1 MFFYNIITN
10 KMVKNAGGNKAKGFA
25 RKHTNGGKND
35 NILRVSED
43 EGEIYS
49 VVTKMCGNSMFE
61 CVGIDRIARLGHI
74 RGKFSGKGKRD
85 NIVQSGTWVLIGVR
99 EWDIK
104 KEEEKQEIDAK
115 STKKAKLPQCDLLEV
130 YTDNDKTRLRN
141 EVVAEWKVLVKND
154 PTKIDNE
161 DDNNFDYE
169 EEIGFKFATDK
180 DIERDALLKEAKS
193 ASCEKISMMD
203 PALEAETEA
212 KDDWIS
218 VDDL

>member
-1 MFFYNIITN
+1 M
-10 KMVKNAGGNKAKGFA
+10 
-25 RKHTNGGKND
+25 
-35 NILRVSED
+35 
-43 EGEIYS
+43 
-49 VVTKMCGNSMFE
+49 
-61 CVGIDRIARLGHI
+61 
-74 RGKFSGKGKRD
+74 
-85 NIVQSGTWVLIGVR
+85 
-99 EWDIK
+99 
-104 KEEEKQEIDAK
+104 
-115 STKKAKLPQCDLLEV
+115 
-130 YTDNDKTRLRN
+130 
-141 EVVAEWKVLVKND
+141 LVKND

>member
-1 MFFYNIITN
+1 
-10 KMVKNAGGNKAKGFA
+10 MVKNAGGNKAKGFA

-104 KEEEKQEIDAK
+104 KEEEKQEIDTK

-141 EVVAEWKVLVKND
+141 EVAAEWRILVKND
-154 PTKIDNE
+154 PTKIDND

-193 ASCEKISMMD
+193 ATCEKITMMEQVLD
-203 PALEAETEA
+203 TDT

>member
-1 MFFYNIITN
+1 
-10 KMVKNAGGNKAKGFA
+10 MVKNAGGNKAKGFA

-193 ASCEKISMMD
+193 ASCEKITMMD

>member
-61 CVGIDRIARLGHI
+61 CVGIDRVSRLGHI

>member
-1 MFFYNIITN
+1 
-10 KMVKNAGGNKAKGFA
+10 MVKNAGGNKAKGFA

-61 CVGIDRIARLGHI
+61 CVGIDRVSRLGHI

>member
-1 MFFYNIITN
+1 
-10 KMVKNAGGNKAKGFA
+10 MVKNAGGNKAKGFA

>member
-1 MFFYNIITN
+1 
-10 KMVKNAGGNKAKGFA
+10 MVKNAGGNKAKGFA

-169 EEIGFKFATDK
+169 DEIGFKFATDK

>member
-1 MFFYNIITN
+1 
-10 KMVKNAGGNKAKGFA
+10 MVKNAGGNKAKGFA

-104 KEEEKQEIDAK
+104 KEEEKQEIDTK

-141 EVVAEWKVLVKND
+141 EVAAEWRILVKND
-154 PTKIDNE
+154 PTKIDND

-193 ASCEKISMMD
+193 ATCEKITMMEQVLD
-203 PALEAETEA
+203 TET

>member
-1 MFFYNIITN
+1 MFFYNLITN

-104 KEEEKQEIDAK
+104 KEEEKQEIDTK

-169 EEIGFKFATDK
+169 DEIGFKFATDK

-193 ASCEKISMMD
+193 ASCEKITMMD

>member
-1 MFFYNIITN
+1 
-10 KMVKNAGGNKAKGFA
+10 MVKNAGGNKAKGFA

-104 KEEEKQEIDAK
+104 KEEENPEIDAK

-203 PALEAETEA
+203 PALEAETDA

>member
-61 CVGIDRIARLGHI
+61 CVGIDRVSRLGHI

-161 DDNNFDYE
+161 DDNNLDYE

>member
-1 MFFYNIITN
+1 
-10 KMVKNAGGNKAKGFA
+10 MVKNAGGNKAKGFA

-99 EWDIK
+99 EWDRK
-104 KEEEKQEIDAK
+104 KEEEKQEIDTK
-115 STKKAKLPQCDLLEV
+115 STKKAKLPQSDL
-130 YTDNDKTRLRN
+130 
-141 EVVAEWKVLVKND
+141 
-154 PTKIDNE
+154 
-161 DDNNFDYE
+161 
-169 EEIGFKFATDK
+169 
-180 DIERDALLKEAKS
+180 
-193 ASCEKISMMD
+193 
-203 PALEAETEA
+203 
-212 KDDWIS
+212 
-218 VDDL
+218 

>member
-1 MFFYNIITN
+1 
-10 KMVKNAGGNKAKGFA
+10 MVKNTGGNKAKGFA
-25 RKHTNGGKND
+25 RKHTNGGKKD
-35 NILRVSED
+35 MLRVSED

-61 CVGIDRIARLGHI
+61 CMGIDRVSRLGHI

-85 NIVQSGTWVLIGVR
+85 NIVQNGICVLIGVR

-104 KEEEKQEIDAK
+104 KDEGKKGIE
-115 STKKAKLPQCDLLEV
+115 TKKAKLPQCDLLEV
-130 YTDNDKTRLRN
+130 YNDSDKEKLRN
-141 EVVAEWKVLVKND
+141 EVAAEWKILVKND

-161 DDNNFDYE
+161 DDDFDYE
-169 EEIGFKFATDK
+169 EDLGFKFATDK
-180 DIERDALLKEAKS
+180 DMERDALLKEAKS
-193 ASCEKISMMD
+193 ATCEKITMS
-203 PALEAETEA
+203 LEANTEVNTEAQANTEVNTEA